1 MTKRLT
7 KTDWLNFGLVTLKTS
22 GVTALKADPMAKALH
37 VSRGSFYWHF
47 ADIDQ
52 FKTDLLRHWQDLT
65 TDQIIAGLESEQ
77 APSARLKALMLQAFN
92 ADRSLER
99 AVRAWAIQSKPGAKA
114 VAAVDRRRI
123 AYIASLLDAVGLSPA
138 DTAARAAFLYWAY
151 LGQPVVMDPKHSTL
165 NAAQLSNIA
174 ELILRSGTE

>member
-7 KTDWLNFGLVTLKTS
+7 KIDWLNFGLVTLKTA
-22 GVTALKADPMAKALH
+22 GATALKADPMAKALN

-52 FKTDLLRHWQDLT
+52 FKTDLLHHWQDLT
-65 TDQIIAGLESEQ
+65 TDQIIAGLESEL
-77 APSARLKALMLQAFN
+77 APCARLNALMQQAFN

-99 AVRAWAIQSKPGAKA
+99 AVRAWAIQSPPSAKA

-123 AYIASLLDAVGLSPA
+123 AYIAGLLDAAGLAPA
-138 DTAARAAFLYWAY
+138 YTAARATFLYWAY
-151 LGQPVVMDPKHSTL
+151 LGQPVVMDPTHSRL
-165 NAAQLSNIA
+165 NTTQLSAIA
-174 ELILRSGTE
+174 KLILQSGTE